1 MKSLDLTK
9 PITTESLLKE
19 FESRFNMTMDLSQ
32 FNEEELHDY
41 ANHVRTKIHEIT
53 QNTHFGQELKND
65 GYQKNQMMLDIINQA
80 ISERKLSEYGGNT
93 DNPVLN
99 KATAPIKDKL
109 KKGQALSPDE
119 REAASKLMASK
130 TNEVA
135 PLMALGTVAAR
146 AAGTAAGTTA
156 VNRIADKLGA
166 SKMNKDKMIKKEGVE
181 EQSEL
186 ILAAKDMMDKV
197 TSFLEDLA
205 SMKTEG
211 MLELAD
217 RIRDEMGAEKS
228 DAFLQKIQ
236 PAIEQAEATLTTT
249 RQELDN
255 GVRILTGEE
264 VASDPMGA
272 DDTMDMDTPDADLD
286 DLETDD
292 LESDEFGASDA
303 EAGGTEPEGR
313 EQRESKEVFE
323 ASNRLFSKL
332 AGK

>member
-1 MKSLDLTK
+1 MKSLELTK

-19 FESRFNMTMDLSQ
+19 FESRFNQTMDLSQ
-32 FNEEELHDY
+32 FTKEELEDY

-53 QNTHFGQELKND
+53 QNTHFGRELKD
-65 GYQKNQMMLDIINQA
+65 DKYQKNQMMLDIINQA
-80 ISERKLSEYGGNT
+80 INERKLAEYGGNMNDPMT
-93 DNPVLN
+93 KVATTTLSA
-99 KATAPIKDKL
+99 KAKL
-109 KKGQALSPDE
+109 DKGQALDQE
-119 REAASKLMASK
+119 EKKIVSKIM
-130 TNEVA
+130 T
-135 PLMALGTVAAR
+135 
-146 AAGTAAGTTA
+146 
-156 VNRIADKLGA
+156 
-166 SKMNKDKMIKKEGVE
+166 KEGVE

-217 RIRDEMGAEKS
+217 RIRDEMGADKA

-264 VASDPMGA
+264 EVSDPMGA
-272 DDTMDMDTPDADLD
+272 DDTMATDMDTDLD
-286 DLETDD
+286 SLDSEGGEET
-292 LESDEFGASDA
+292 DEFGASDA

-323 ASNRLFSKL
+323 ASNRLYSKL

>member
-32 FNEEELHDY
+32 FNEEELQDY

-53 QNTHFGQELKND
+53 QNTHFGQELKDD

-80 ISERKLSEYGGNT
+80 IQERKLAEYGGNMGNDPMT
-93 DNPVLN
+93 
-99 KATAPIKDKL
+99 KGATTAISAKTKL
-109 KKGQALSPDE
+109 DKGQALDQDE
-119 REAASKLMASK
+119 KKVVSKL
-130 TNEVA
+130 
-135 PLMALGTVAAR
+135 
-146 AAGTAAGTTA
+146 
-156 VNRIADKLGA
+156 IQ
-166 SKMNKDKMIKKEGVE
+166 KEGVE

-264 VASDPMGA
+264 VASNPMGA
-272 DDTMDMDTPDADLD
+272 DDTMDMDNTDADLD
-286 DLETDD
+286 DLGTDD

>member
-1 MKSLDLTK
+1 MNSLELTK
-9 PITTESLLKE
+9 PITTESLLNE
-19 FESRFNMTMDLSQ
+19 FESRFNQTMDLTK
-32 FNEEELHDY
+32 FNEEELQDY

-53 QNTHFGQELKND
+53 QNTHFGQELKDNS
-65 GYQKNQMMLDIINQA
+65 YQKNQMMLDIINQEV
-80 ISERKLSEYGGNT
+80 SQRKLAEYGGMKT
-93 DNPVLN
+93 DPATN
-99 KATAPIKDKL
+99 KMVQKVQKVSGLDDKE
-109 KKGQALSPDE
+109 KKEIIGGMVTKE
-119 REAASKLMASK
+119 
-130 TNEVA
+130 TEV
-135 PLMALGTVAAR
+135 
-146 AAGTAAGTTA
+146 
-156 VNRIADKLGA
+156 
-166 SKMNKDKMIKKEGVE
+166 KEGVE

-197 TSFLEDLA
+197 TSFLEALA

-211 MLELAD
+211 ALELVD
-217 RIRDEMGAEKS
+217 RIRDEMGAEKA
-228 DAFLQKIQ
+228 DAFLNKIQ

-272 DDTMDMDTPDADLD
+272 DDTMDMDNTDADLD
-286 DLETDD
+286 DLGVGD
-292 LESDEFGASDA
+292 LETDEFGASDA

>member
-9 PITTESLLKE
+9 PITTESLLSE

-53 QNTHFGQELKND
+53 QNTHFGQELKDD

-80 ISERKLSEYGGNT
+80 IQERKLAEYGGMKT
-93 DNPVLN
+93 DPETGRIVDKVS
-99 KATAPIKDKL
+99 KASGMTDVE
-109 KKGQALSPDE
+109 KKQVIGSLVTKE
-119 REAASKLMASK
+119 M
-130 TNEVA
+130 
-135 PLMALGTVAAR
+135 
-146 AAGTAAGTTA
+146 
-156 VNRIADKLGA
+156 
-166 SKMNKDKMIKKEGVE
+166 SKMPKGTGTMQGVKEGVE

-264 VASDPMGA
+264 VASNPMGA
-272 DDTMDMDTPDADLD
+272 DDTMDMDTDLD
-286 DLETDD
+286 SLDSEAGAET
-292 LESDEFGASDA
+292 DEFGASDA

-323 ASNRLFSKL
+323 TSNRLYSKL

>member
-53 QNTHFGQELKND
+53 QNTHFGQELKD
-65 GYQKNQMMLDIINQA
+65 DSYQKNQMMLDIINQA
-80 ISERKLSEYGGNT
+80 ITERKLGEYGGNM
-93 DNPVLN
+93 DNPILD

-109 KKGQALSPDE
+109 AKGQALSPDE
-119 REAASKLMASK
+119 RTAASKLMAMK
-130 TNEVA
+130 QM
-135 PLMALGTVAAR
+135 PKGT
-146 AAGTAAGTTA
+146 GTMMG
-156 VNRIADKLGA
+156 V
-166 SKMNKDKMIKKEGVE
+166 KEGVE

-272 DDTMDMDTPDADLD
+272 DDTMDMDTTDADLD
-286 DLETDD
+286 DLGTDD
-292 LESDEFGASDA
+292 LDSDEFGASDA

>member
-1 MKSLDLTK
+1 MKSTELTK
-9 PITTESLLKE
+9 PITTESLLAE
-19 FESRFNMTMDLSQ
+19 FETRFNQTMDLGK
-32 FNEEELHDY
+32 FTKEELEDT

-53 QNTHFGQELKND
+53 QNSHFGKELKD
-65 GYQKNQMMLDIINQA
+65 DSYQKNQMMLDIINQA
-80 ISERKLSEYGGNT
+80 IQERKLGEYGGMKADPNT
-93 DNPVLN
+93 GKMVQKIQ
-99 KATAPIKDKL
+99 KASGLDDKE
-109 KKGQALSPDE
+109 KKQLIGDLVTKE
-119 REAASKLMASK
+119 
-130 TNEVA
+130 EV
-135 PLMALGTVAAR
+135 
-146 AAGTAAGTTA
+146 
-156 VNRIADKLGA
+156 
-166 SKMNKDKMIKKEGVE
+166 KEGVE

-197 TSFLEDLA
+197 TGYLEDLA

-264 VASDPMGA
+264 VASEPMGA
-272 DDTMDMDTPDADLD
+272 DDTMDMDADLD
-286 DLETDD
+286 SLDSEADAET
-292 LESDEFGASDA
+292 DEFGASDA

-323 ASNRLFSKL
+323 TSNRLYSKL

>member
-9 PITTESLLKE
+9 PVTTESLLSE
-19 FESRFNMTMDLSQ
+19 FESRFNQTLDLSK
-32 FNEEELHDY
+32 FTKVELEDT
-41 ANHVRTKIHEIT
+41 ANHIRTKIHEIT
-53 QNTHFGQELKND
+53 QNTHFGQELKDNT
-65 GYQKNQMMLDIINQA
+65 YQKNQMMLDIVNQA
-80 ISERKLSEYGGNT
+80 ISERKLGEYGGGMGSSIIG
-93 DNPVLN
+93 
-99 KATAPIKDKL
+99 KATDEIKDKL
-109 KKGQALSPDE
+109 SKGQAVSPAD
-119 REAASKLMASK
+119 RKAAAQAMK
-130 TNEVA
+130 TE
-135 PLMALGTVAAR
+135 
-146 AAGTAAGTTA
+146 
-156 VNRIADKLGA
+156 I
-166 SKMNKDKMIKKEGVE
+166 SKMPKGTGTMQGVKEGVE

-197 TSFLEDLA
+197 TGYLEDLA

-217 RIRDEMGAEKS
+217 RIRDEMGADKA
-228 DAFLQKIQ
+228 DAFMQKIQ

-264 VASDPMGA
+264 VASEPMGA
-272 DDTMDMDTPDADLD
+272 DDTMNMDTDLD
-286 DLETDD
+286 SLDSDAGEED
-292 LESDEFGASDA
+292 DEFGASDA

-323 ASNRLFSKL
+323 TSNRLYGKL

>member
-9 PITTESLLKE
+9 PVTTESLLKE
-19 FESRFNMTMDLSQ
+19 FESRFNQTMDLSK
-32 FNEEELHDY
+32 FNEIELQDY

-53 QNTHFGQELKND
+53 QNTHFGQELKNND
-65 GYQKNQMMLDIINQA
+65 YQKSQMMLDIINQEV
-80 ISERKLSEYGGNT
+80 SQRKLGEYGG
-93 DNPVLN
+93 DMGSSIIG
-99 KATAPIKDKL
+99 KATGAIKDKL
-109 KKGQALSPDE
+109 SKGQAVSPAD
-119 REAASKLMASK
+119 RKAAAMAMK
-130 TNEVA
+130 TE
-135 PLMALGTVAAR
+135 
-146 AAGTAAGTTA
+146 
-156 VNRIADKLGA
+156 I
-166 SKMNKDKMIKKEGVE
+166 SKMPKGTGTMQGVKEGVE

-197 TSFLEDLA
+197 TGYLEDLA
-205 SMKTEG
+205 TMKTEG

-217 RIRDEMGAEKS
+217 RIRDEMGADKA
-228 DAFLQKIQ
+228 DAFMQKIQ

-272 DDTMDMDTPDADLD
+272 DDTMDMDTDLD
-286 DLETDD
+286 SLDSEGGEED
-292 LESDEFGASDA
+292 DEFGASDA

-323 ASNRLFSKL
+323 TSNRLYGKL

>member
-32 FNEEELHDY
+32 FNEEELQDY

-80 ISERKLSEYGGNT
+80 IQERKLAEYGGSMSNDPMT
-93 DNPVLN
+93 
-99 KATAPIKDKL
+99 KGATTAISAKTKL
-109 KKGQALSPDE
+109 DKGQTLDQDE
-119 REAASKLMASK
+119 KKVVSKLIQKEM
-130 TNEVA
+130 
-135 PLMALGTVAAR
+135 
-146 AAGTAAGTTA
+146 
-156 VNRIADKLGA
+156 
-166 SKMNKDKMIKKEGVE
+166 SKMPKGTGKMVASEGVE

-217 RIRDEMGAEKS
+217 RIRDEMGADKS

-264 VASDPMGA
+264 VASEPMGA
-272 DDTMDMDTPDADLD
+272 DDTMDMDTDLD
-286 DLETDD
+286 SLDTDMDDTET
-292 LESDEFGASDA
+292 DEFGASDA

>member
-1 MKSLDLTK
+1 MNSLEFTK
-9 PITTESLLKE
+9 PLTTESLLKE
-19 FESRFNMTMDLSQ
+19 FESRFNMTMDLAK
-32 FNEEELHDY
+32 FNEEELNDY

-53 QNTHFGQELKND
+53 QNTHFGQELKDNN
-65 GYQKNQMMLDIINQA
+65 YQKSQMMLDIINQEV
-80 ISERKLSEYGGNT
+80 SQRKLGEYGGMNT
-93 DNPVLN
+93 DPETGRMVDKIKRASGLN
-99 KATAPIKDKL
+99 DKE
-109 KKGQALSPDE
+109 KKEIIGGVVTKE
-119 REAASKLMASK
+119 
-130 TNEVA
+130 TEV
-135 PLMALGTVAAR
+135 
-146 AAGTAAGTTA
+146 
-156 VNRIADKLGA
+156 
-166 SKMNKDKMIKKEGVE
+166 KEGVE

-197 TSFLEDLA
+197 TGYLEDLA

-211 MLELAD
+211 ALELVD
-217 RIRDEMGAEKS
+217 RIRDEMGADKA

-264 VASDPMGA
+264 VASEPMGA
-272 DDTMDMDTPDADLD
+272 DDTMDMDTDLD
-286 DLETDD
+286 SLDSEADAET
-292 LESDEFGASDA
+292 DEFGASDA

-323 ASNRLFSKL
+323 TSNRLFSKL

>member
-1 MKSLDLTK
+1 MQSIELTK
-9 PITTESLLKE
+9 PVTTESLLSE
-19 FESRFNMTMDLSQ
+19 FESRFNQTMDLSKFTREQ
-32 FNEEELHDY
+32 LEDT
-41 ANHVRTKIHEIT
+41 ANKIRTKIHDIT
-53 QNTHFGQELKND
+53 QNEHFGEELKNHD
-65 GYQKNQMMLDIINQA
+65 YQKNQSMLDIVNQS
-80 ISERKLSEYGGNT
+80 IKEYGE
-93 DNPVLN
+93 NPTANNPILS
-99 KATAPIKDKL
+99 KASAPIKDKL
-109 KKGQALSPDE
+109 SKGQALSPDE
-119 REAASKLMASK
+119 RGAASKLMA
-130 TNEVA
+130 
-135 PLMALGTVAAR
+135 
-146 AAGTAAGTTA
+146 
-156 VNRIADKLGA
+156 
-166 SKMNKDKMIKKEGVE
+166 NKDVKEGVE

-211 MLELAD
+211 MLELTD
-217 RIRDEMGAEKS
+217 RIRDEMGAEKA

-236 PAIEQAEATLTTT
+236 PAIEQAEATLSTT

-272 DDTMDMDTPDADLD
+272 DDTMNMDEPDADLD
-286 DLETDD
+286 DLEAPET
-292 LESDEFGASDA
+292 DEFGASDA

-323 ASNRLFSKL
+323 TSNRIYGKL